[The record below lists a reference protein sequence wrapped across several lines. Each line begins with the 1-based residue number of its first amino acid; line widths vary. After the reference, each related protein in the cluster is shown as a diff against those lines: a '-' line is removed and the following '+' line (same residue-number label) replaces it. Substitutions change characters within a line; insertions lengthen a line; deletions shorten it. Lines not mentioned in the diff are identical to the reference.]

1 MTMKKLL
8 MTLLLFFS
16 VHTYSSDWFVIK
28 NIYFQG
34 LQRITA
40 DTALLNMPI
49 QVGDTINNNHI
60 SRTIRDLF
68 STGNFDDIRIFR
80 NKDTLIIR
88 LKERPIIKNITFFG
102 NKAVKTDVLKSN
114 LDSVNIRIGEV
125 MNLKKLSN
133 IINMLTDFYY
143 SIGKYNIKIKPIIL
157 MSSNNQVHLKLFF
170 SEGVSAKIQRINII
184 GNKTFSTN
192 ELMKYFQLKDDVF
205 WWKISSDKKYKQEK
219 FVNDLESLRSFYLSR
234 GYVNFTINSTNI
246 GLTPDKENIYI
257 TINITEGDKYIISDI
272 ELNIDKAEH
281 YNEINEL
288 ITIKKNTIYNA
299 TKIKKIETNIKNILG
314 HYGYAYPNIIT
325 ELKTNIKNKTV
336 KVNINVDSGHRFYVR
351 QINFIGNHITK
362 DSVLRREMRQME
374 GAWLGSDLVLL
385 GQNRLKRTGFFEK
398 VDVETKRIQGIS
410 DQVDIVYKV
419 KERNTGAM
427 NFGIGFGTE
436 SGISFQIGIQEENW
450 LGTGNAVSMSAKKN
464 DYSTY
469 GELSLTD
476 PYLSVHGI
484 SLNGRLFYNNFSAK
498 DAFLSDYK
506 NKIYGIDATLSFPF
520 NEHNI
525 FRMGTGFVHNS
536 LSDMKPQV
544 SMWRYLASIGET
556 LNFHGTSY
564 YDVND
569 FSIDLGWIYNNLD
582 RGFFPTSGKKIFLNS
597 KITIPGSDNQYYK
610 IKFDASHYY
619 PLNED
624 ATWILLGKT
633 QFGYGNDI
641 NGKELPFYENFYA
654 GGVGT
659 VRGFRSNNIGP
670 KAVYLEKN
678 LLTGQIS
685 PKSANPSTDAI
696 GGNAIATAS
705 LELIIPSPFIDE
717 QNLNLIR
724 TSFFIDAGTVWD
736 SHWRNTEDSW
746 RVGMP
751 DYGKPSNIRVS
762 TGIALQWISPLGPL
776 TFSYAKP
783 LKYYTGDRYEE
794 FQFNIGRTW

>member
-8 MTLLLFFS
+8 ITLLLFFS
-16 VHTYSSDWFVIK
+16 FYAYSSDWFVIK
-28 NIYFQG
+28 NIYFEG
-34 LQRITA
+34 LQRITL

-60 SRTIRDLF
+60 NRTIRDLF
-68 STGNFDDIRIFR
+68 STGNFEDIRIFR
-80 NKDTLIIR
+80 NKDNLIIR
-88 LKERPIIKNITFFG
+88 LKERPIIANITFFG
-102 NKAVKTDVLKSN
+102 NQVLKTDLLKSN
-114 LDSVNIRIGEV
+114 LESVNIRIGEV
-125 MNLKKLSN
+125 MNLKNLTN

-157 MSSNNQVHLKLFF
+157 ILPNNQVHLKLFF
-170 SEGVSAKIQRINII
+170 SEGVSAKIQNINII
-184 GNKTFSTN
+184 GNKIFSKS

-205 WWKISSDKKYKQEK
+205 WWNINSDKKYQQEK
-219 FVNDLESLRSFYLSR
+219 LSNDLEALRSFYLSK
-234 GYVNFTINSTNI
+234 GYAKFTINSTNI
-246 GLTPDKENIYI
+246 SLTPDKKNIYI

-272 ELNIDKAEH
+272 ELNVDKEEH
-281 YNEINEL
+281 YNEIKKL
-288 ITIKKNTIYNA
+288 IKIENNVLYNA
-299 TKIKKIETNIKNILG
+299 TTIKKIEKNIKNLLG
-314 HYGYAYPNIIT
+314 HYGYAYPNVIT
-325 ELKTNIKNKTV
+325 ELKINIKNKTL

-351 QINFIGNHITK
+351 QINFLGNHISK

-374 GAWLGSDLVLL
+374 GAWLGNDLVLL

-398 VDVETKRIQGIS
+398 VDVEIKRVPDIS
-410 DQVDIVYKV
+410 DQVDIIYKV

-427 NFGIGFGTE
+427 NFGIGFGSE

-469 GELSLTD
+469 GELSLTN
-476 PYLSVHGI
+476 PYFSMDGI
-484 SLNGRLFYNNFSAK
+484 SLSGRIFYNNFSAK
-498 DAFLSDYK
+498 DAYLSDYN
-506 NKIYGIDATLSFPF
+506 NKIYGIDTTLSFPF
-520 NEHNI
+520 NENNI
-525 FRMGTGFVHNS
+525 FRIGTSFVHNS

-544 SMWRYLASIGET
+544 SMWRYLASIGEI
-556 LNFHGTSY
+556 LNFNDKAC

-569 FSIDLGWIYNNLD
+569 ISVDLGWIYNNLD
-582 RGFFPTSGKKIFLNS
+582 RGFFPTSGKKISLNS

-610 IKFDASHYY
+610 IKFDTSQYY
-619 PLNED
+619 PLDED
-624 ATWILLGKT
+624 AKWILLGRT
-633 QFGYGNDI
+633 QVGYGNDI

-670 KAVYLEKN
+670 KAIYLEKN
-678 LLTGQIS
+678 SLTGQII
-685 PKSANPSTDAI
+685 PKFDNPSIDAI

-705 LELIIPSPFIDE
+705 LELILPLPFIDE
-717 QNLNLIR
+717 KNLNLIR
-724 TSFFIDAGTVWD
+724 TSFFVDAGTVWD
-736 SHWRNTEDSW
+736 SHWRNTEASW

-751 DYGKPSNIRVS
+751 DYGKLSNIRVS

-783 LKYYTGDRYEE
+783 LKHYKGDKNEE